1 MNAAQCCES
10 HALELVQS
18 RESGPGLTAR
28 HGLLSSQQTHQVRF
42 PLHFFSFRS
51 DGLVTI
57 VRDSP
62 GQRNPLDIYFFW
74 NCGLPIIFHSSNW
87 WSLKQDQTLRFLSFW
102 SVFFRNVEMLISI
115 TFLCLSFV
123 SLKSFLNH
131 SVSVFTDIFSFDWL
145 KDRAFFDVNEI
156 DFFLQ
161 YLIDG

>member
-102 SVFFRNVEMLISI
+102 SVFLETLKCWSVSHFCACL
-115 TFLCLSFV
+115 LCLLNS
-123 SLKSFLNH
+123 SLIIPWVYLQ
-131 SVSVFTDIFSFDWL
+131 IFSHSIGLRIEPFSMST
-145 KDRAFFDVNEI
+145 KSISFFNI
-156 DFFLQ
+156 
-161 YLIDG
+161 